1 MAVKNAM
8 TADFLRSAYGGE
20 SMAHMR
26 YLHWGDLAE
35 KDGFPYAEQ
44 VHAGNHFNEL
54 KDQKGD
60 YTVTAGAVFGIGTVV
75 ENLQGAINGELHEVE
90 QMYPVYLEAAKFQD
104 EKGAQ
109 RSFHF
114 ALEAE
119 KIHAQLFS
127 DAQKAAKEGKDMQLE
142 AVYICPVCGH
152 TVLDNAPDKCPVC
165 GAKKEMYKKF

>member
-1 MAVKNAM
+1 MSKCI
-8 TADFLRSAYGGE
+8 
-20 SMAHMR
+20 
-26 YLHWGDLAE
+26 
-35 KDGFPYAEQ
+35 PYIWKRQ
-44 VHAGNHFNEL
+44 
-54 KDQKGD
+54 
-60 YTVTAGAVFGIGTVV
+60 
-75 ENLQGAINGELHEVE
+75 
-90 QMYPVYLEAAKFQD
+90 KFQD